1 MSVCLSSDLPACVV
15 HAFDLRACV
24 RACVRASPPCTTALC
39 GVYYQFH
46 SRCVEIKNHLESLLP
61 HGHRVWLMV
70 LYFKVGANNKLWW
83 LWCGSARLQNR
94 KGQVR
99 STPTGPI
106 CSAAATVAAQSVVP
120 TQVV

>member
-1 MSVCLSSDLPACVV
+1 MPV
-15 HAFDLRACV
+15 HAFDRACV
-24 RACVRASPPCTTALC
+24 RAYVRASPPCTTGPSA
-39 GVYYQFH
+39 VYPTTLPIPLHLDH

-99 STPTGPI
+99 S
-106 CSAAATVAAQSVVP
+106 SY
-120 TQVV
+120 